1 MPADDA
7 RVRGGAHLLLRRAIE
22 SPVVGR
28 GAITRIGCRVG
39 LVETR
44 YVDRPWRRACAT
56 QRLDRSKVT
65 EVIYQVCFRGV
76 PSPTLRAAFD
86 DCTVEVDP
94 RGATV
99 LRCTHDALPLVLT
112 RIQDLGL
119 ELVDVAAHDG
129 LDGLDG

>member
-1 MPADDA
+1 MEHICCCN
-7 RVRGGAHLLLRRAIE
+7 VRSNHPLSGEAPSPGSAVE
-22 SPVVGR
+22 SDSLKP
-28 GAITRIGCRVG
+28 
-39 LVETR
+39 R

-56 QRLDRSKVT
+56 QRLDRSEVT

-94 RGATV
+94 RGTTV
-99 LRCTHDALPLVLT
+99 LRCTHEALPLVLT